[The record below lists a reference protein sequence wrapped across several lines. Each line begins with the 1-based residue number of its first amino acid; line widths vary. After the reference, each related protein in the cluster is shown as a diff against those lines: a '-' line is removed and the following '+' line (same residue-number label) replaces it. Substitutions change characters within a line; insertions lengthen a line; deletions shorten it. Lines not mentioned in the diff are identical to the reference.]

1 VERPEVIVLDTHTL
15 VWWASGDSTQL
26 SQAAQQAIT
35 AEMQAEFGQIMVSS
49 ISAWELAMLVAR
61 ERVVLAMDVE
71 AWLATVGQIE
81 QVQFVPVDNTIAIK
95 STLLPGEFHKDPA
108 DRIIVATA
116 RQLSAPLVTADEK
129 IRAYPHVRTVW

>member
-1 VERPEVIVLDTHTL
+1 MGRFAVIVLDTHAL
-15 VWWASGDSTQL
+15 LWWASGDCEQL
-26 SQAAQQAIT
+26 SQAAQQAIEE
-35 AEMQAEFGQIMVSS
+35 EMQSKLGQIMVSA

-61 ERVVLAMDVE
+61 ERVALAMDVE
-71 AWLATVGQIE
+71 AWLTTVGQIE
-81 QVQFVPVDNTIAIK
+81 QVRFVPVDNTIAIK
-95 STLLPGEFHKDPA
+95 STQLPGEFHKDPA

>member
-1 VERPEVIVLDTHTL
+1 MERAAVIVLDTHAL
-15 VWWASGDSTQL
+15 LWWVNGDSAQL
-26 SQAAQQAIT
+26 SAAAQQAIE
-35 AEMQAEFGQIMVSS
+35 AEMQSEGGQIMVSS

-61 ERVVLAMDVE
+61 ERVALSTDVE

-81 QVQFVPVDNTIAIK
+81 QVQFVPVDNTLAVK
-95 STLLPGEFHKDPA
+95 STLLPGDFHKDPA
-108 DRIIVATA
+108 DRLIVATA